1 MTYNDGLNLNNNE
14 LGSENVEKEVKETR
28 EEGEVLGRD
37 ERQEINGIRCRTIYN
52 DLQLLSAYEQQ
63 KKLHGYAVINMVN
76 GEFGSM
82 TFVPPVFAP
91 NIDLPSKQNQ

>member
-14 LGSENVEKEVKETR
+14 LRNEKDEKELKETR
-28 EEGEVLGRD
+28 EGEVLSRD
-37 ERQEINGIRCRTIYN
+37 ERQEINGIKCRTIYN
-52 DLQLLSAYEQQ
+52 DLQLLAAYEQQ
-63 KKLHGYAVINMVN
+63 KKRHGYAVVDMVN

-82 TFVPPVFAP
+82 TFVPPVFVP